1 MDTFFRITCLAAL
14 TSLAIPAEPLRVI
27 CFGDSTT
34 ALRQGVVTYCE
45 SLQKEY
51 GDGRAVITNRG
62 VPANTTADA
71 KARFQ
76 RDVLDGRPGLVFLM
90 FGLNDSAIDV
100 WKKPP
105 ADRPRVSLED
115 YRANL
120 TYFVKALQSAGA
132 RPILLTFNPTQWTP
146 KMKELYGRP
155 PYRPEATDG
164 LDVGRAEYLAAI
176 RQVAAEKQ
184 VELLDVNGAF
194 QAYAEAPGHALDDLL
209 LDGIH
214 PNSLGQGITT
224 NLARPVVESAMNARE
239 KQ

>member
-14 TSLAIPAEPLRVI
+14 TSVAIAAEPLRVV

-105 ADRPRVSLED
+105 AVRPRVSRVGGFLVASVN
-115 YRANL
+115 RL
-120 TYFVKALQSAGA
+120 RLGRLCHGLQ
-132 RPILLTFNPTQWTP
+132 TFTEPT
-146 KMKELYGRP
+146 
-155 PYRPEATDG
+155 D
-164 LDVGRAEYLAAI
+164 
-176 RQVAAEKQ
+176 
-184 VELLDVNGAF
+184 
-194 QAYAEAPGHALDDLL
+194 
-209 LDGIH
+209 
-214 PNSLGQGITT
+214 
-224 NLARPVVESAMNARE
+224 
-239 KQ
+239 